1 MPFTEKEDPRSI
13 LRIFTLLIL
22 VLSLAACSFAPAS
35 PVPATI
41 TPDFNTTK
49 LFQLT
54 AEMETATANAP
65 KNQATVDSILATK
78 KAGGTSV
85 AGTLTAMPTLTLTP
99 TIPSSSPD
107 CQAKDLRAGFAGAQ
121 GATQSIVFGVNLTS
135 ISTQPC
141 FLKTW
146 PQVTLVDPAGSLLAI
161 HYAYSGPSGLSYD
174 PAAMLGLPPGRTAG
188 FSLQWGNWCLPP
200 VTAGV
205 LVRLVLAGNGGDLTI
220 STGLTA
226 GGVCNDPSSP
236 AWVTIIPLSL
246 Q

>member
-1 MPFTEKEDPRSI
+1 MK
-13 LRIFTLLIL
+13 IFTLLIL
-22 VLSLAACSFAPAS
+22 VISLAACNTAPVS
-35 PVPATI
+35 PVPATL
-41 TPDFNTTK
+41 TPDFNATK

-85 AGTLTAMPTLTLTP
+85 AGTLTAMPTPTLTS
-99 TIPSSSPD
+99 TIPPSSPD
-107 CQAKDLRAGFAGAQ
+107 CQAKELQAGFAGAQ
-121 GATQSIVFGVNLTS
+121 GATQSIVFGVTLTNPG
-135 ISTQPC
+135 TQPC
-141 FLKTW
+141 FLQAW
-146 PQVTLVDPAGSLLAI
+146 PQATLVDPAGSPLAI
-161 HYAYSGPSGLSYD
+161 HYAYSGPSGLPYD

-205 LVRLVLAGNGGDLTI
+205 RVRLVLAGNGGDLTI
-220 STGLTA
+220 PTGLTE